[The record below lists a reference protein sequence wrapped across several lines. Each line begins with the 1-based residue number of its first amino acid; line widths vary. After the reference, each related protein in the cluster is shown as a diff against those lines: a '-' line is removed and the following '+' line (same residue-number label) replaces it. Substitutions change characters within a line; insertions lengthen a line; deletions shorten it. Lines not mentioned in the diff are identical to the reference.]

1 MARVILR
8 RFFKHKLA
16 GIAIAVLAFLVLASA
31 FAFTTPYSPTGQEP
45 TNSFQKSNAVHWFG
59 TDEINFIF
67 LTRIIHET
75 S

>member
-31 FAFTTPYSPTGQEP
+31 FAFTPPAS
-45 TNSFQKSNAVHWFG
+45 AR
-59 TDEINFIF
+59 IF
-67 LTRIIHET
+67 
-75 S
+75 